1 MSQLPNTTALI
12 LEHEGRVLKIGF
24 NRPDARN
31 ALSAEMI
38 GELR

>member
-12 LEHEGRVLKIGF
+12 LDHEGSALEIGL

-31 ALSAEMI
+31 ALSAEI
-38 GELR
+38 VGELR